1 MVKDISMFL
10 CHFSVIMLFVLL
22 NHVGGI
28 AKILSG
34 LQTEEIRAFV
44 SDLVEF
50 ALQSKRITVA
60 KKLMETYMVSEN
72 VQNLIEVNQ
81 NMIQL
86 LPYYLTYF

>member
-22 NHVGGI
+22 NQVEGI

-50 ALQSKRITVA
+50 ALQNKRITVA

-72 VQNLIEVNQ
+72 VQNLIEVN
-81 NMIQL
+81 
-86 LPYYLTYF
+86 

>member
-1 MVKDISMFL
+1 MDL
-10 CHFSVIMLFVLL
+10 HYFSVIELLVLL
-22 NHVGGI
+22 NHVEGI

-34 LQTEEIRAFV
+34 FQTEETRAFV

-50 ALQSKRITVA
+50 ALQNKRITVA

-81 NMIQL
+81 NIIQL
-86 LPYYLTYF
+86 LPYYLA

>member
-1 MVKDISMFL
+1 MVL
-10 CHFSVIMLFVLL
+10 HYFSVIELLVLL
-22 NHVGGI
+22 NHVDGI

-34 LQTEEIRAFV
+34 FQTEEIRAFV